1 APDTTVD
8 LDLDITNNGDADL
21 DWTIDEAEPARGTG
35 AIQSLGSRVRY
46 DPLRGGWISAAADLV
61 GTGVRSDPDY
71 TRAADQSLGGFG
83 AILDQAPNQVNGL
96 FIDVTCGLC
105 GTGQQSIAENFV
117 VTASVAL

>member
-1 APDTTVD
+1 
-8 LDLDITNNGDADL
+8 
-21 DWTIDEAEPARGTG
+21 
-35 AIQSLGSRVRY
+35 LGSRVRY

-71 TRAADQSLGGFG
+71 TRATDQSLGGFG

-117 VTASVAL
+117 VTASVALQQIRLWTGYFPGNTPTTTDLYTVILHTDAAGL